1 MGRIV
6 KLKVEPM
13 VEETFA
19 PFGELMDAKE
29 HPADARLFFPIA
41 FEADVSTTVNVIWQ
55 PYEGL
60 QFSLMER
67 HFGVTQSFIQL
78 SGAPAVVCAA
88 APTDPDDPYAVPK
101 PEDIHAFLIN
111 PEKGFAFGR
120 GTWHSLN
127 RYILSPPGATFVIL
141 NSNPNPS
148 QLVDYNEGTGLVY
161 TDLGTDT
168 NPKKVELEGDFG
180 ITFELTL

>member
-1 MGRIV
+1 MERIV

-29 HPADARLFFPIA
+29 HPADARLFFPVG

-60 QFSLMER
+60 QFTLMER

-88 APTDPDDPYAVPK
+88 APTDPDDAIRCSQAGGHTRILDK
-101 PEDIHAFLIN
+101 PGKGVRLWQGHLAF
-111 PEKGFAFGR
+111 PESLHTCSSGR
-120 GTWHSLN
+120 N
-127 RYILSPPGATFVIL
+127 VC
-141 NSNPNPS
+141 
-148 QLVDYNEGTGLVY
+148 D
-161 TDLGTDT
+161 
-168 NPKKVELEGDFG
+168 
-180 ITFELTL
+180 FELSTKPLSTS